1 MNIFVFFFLRMREER
16 KKKAEDASDALS
28 WVARSR
34 KIEEKRNAEKQRA
47 QQLSRIFE
55 EQVFPPFLGHII
67 SFCFSINSFLIIY
80 PMLYLFRTILIKVKM
95 KMAMMA
101 VSFPVQFFHT

>member
-1 MNIFVFFFLRMREER
+1 MREER

-55 EQVFPPFLGHII
+55 EQDNLNQGENEDGEDGGMF
-67 SFCFSINSFLIIY
+67 SFLVLL
-80 PMLYLFRTILIKVKM
+80 PLTLTLQRK
-95 KMAMMA
+95 
-101 VSFPVQFFHT
+101 

>member
-1 MNIFVFFFLRMREER
+1 MREER
-16 KKKAEDASDALS
+16 KKKVEDASDASDALS

-55 EQVFPPFLGHII
+55 EQVLPPFLGHI
-67 SFCFSINSFLIIY
+67 
-80 PMLYLFRTILIKVKM
+80 
-95 KMAMMA
+95 
-101 VSFPVQFFHT
+101 VSFYFFITSFYLKV

>member
-1 MNIFVFFFLRMREER
+1 MREER
-16 KKKAEDASDALS
+16 KKKVEDASDASDASDALS

-55 EQVFPPFLGHII
+55 EQVLPPFLGHI
-67 SFCFSINSFLIIY
+67 
-80 PMLYLFRTILIKVKM
+80 
-95 KMAMMA
+95 
-101 VSFPVQFFHT
+101 VSFYFFITSFYLKV

>member
-1 MNIFVFFFLRMREER
+1 MREER

-55 EQVFPPFLGHII
+55 EQVLPPFLEHLI
-67 SFCFSINSFLIIY
+67 SFYFFITSF
-80 PMLYLFRTILIKVKM
+80 YLTF
-95 KMAMMA
+95 
-101 VSFPVQFFHT
+101 

>member
-1 MNIFVFFFLRMREER
+1 MREER

-34 KIEEKRNAEKQRA
+34 KIEEKRNAEKQRV

-55 EQVFPPFLGHII
+55 EQVFPPFLGNIV
-67 SFCFSINSFLIIY
+67 FFLFLHNFLLFDIFMIY
-80 PMLYLFRTILIKVKM
+80 PMLYLFRT
-95 KMAMMA
+95 
-101 VSFPVQFFHT
+101 T